1 MKKAYVLILIFTFI
15 SPFNLSLSSEREC
28 FDTKDIENIKFKKD
42 YLLFKNRKNLNYS
55 VTCKGNR
62 HLTFQSPLIIEPQK
76 MGYKI
81 CSNDVL
87 KLKEYSCFID
97 EIKLI
102 VDENKD

>member
-15 SPFNLSLSSEREC
+15 SSFNLALSSERVC